1 MIDWAEV
8 WKVLSTMDWEKLLG
22 NFVTL
27 ALSAFALFKFGARQA
42 ANRDQIRGTLALI
55 QDVEKNDFLRDNT
68 AALAW
73 LQGKVVVDIAKLAHV
88 SLATEK
94 QPLNIPSLLVTGLGS
109 LGFGWWTYSLNST
122 GFAWPSLITGLLA
135 ILFMMSFSGQFL
147 NREIPP
153 NEALPPGAV
162 ELRTETASE
171 QVASLVLSGAE
182 IGGVDQD
189 VDDVRSAALVVFGLL
204 QHGNYE
210 DALKLTDPDWL
221 EGRLRSWLWNEGRL
235 ANTPPVIANVT
246 RILADMIARRGAHE
260 QWQAF
265 IEFESSAFETSLRS
279 FGRVGAGNRR
289 RQVAPNL
296 ETVVLASVG
305 DTDGYWIADAAA
317 VPGLRF
323 LMRRHEDGWKL
334 LNDVAGAPPLL
345 SWPPVWWTVN
355 DPSIIEGSA
364 ALDLKLH

>member
-1 MIDWAEV
+1 VIDWAAV
-8 WKVLSTMDWEKLLG
+8 WEVLSTMDWEKLLG

-42 ANRDQIRGTLALI
+42 AHRDHIRGDLALI
-55 QDVEKNDFLRDNT
+55 QDVEKNDFLRENT

-73 LQGKVVVDIAKLAHV
+73 LHGKVVVDIAKLAHV
-88 SLATEK
+88 SLGTK
-94 QPLNIPSLLVTGLGS
+94 KRPLNIPSLIFSGLGS
-109 LGFGWWTYSLNST
+109 LGFGWWTYSLNSA
-122 GFAWPSLITGLLA
+122 GFSWPSLITGLLA
-135 ILFMMSFSGQFL
+135 VLFMMSFSGLFM

-153 NEALPPGAV
+153 DEALPPGAV

-182 IGGVDQD
+182 IAQPD
-189 VDDVRSAALVVFGLL
+189 VDDARSVALVAFGLL
-204 QHGNYE
+204 QNGNYE

-235 ANTPPVIANVT
+235 ANTPPVAANVT
-246 RILADMIARRGAHE
+246 RILADMIAQRGAHE

-265 IEFESSAFETSLRS
+265 IEFESNAFESSLRS

-289 RQVAPNL
+289 RQVAPDL
-296 ETVVLASVG
+296 DIVVLASVG
-305 DTDGYWIADAAA
+305 DTDGYWIADAAMVA
-317 VPGLRF
+317 GLRF

-334 LNDVAGAPPLL
+334 LNDVAGAPPIL

-355 DPSIIEGSA
+355 DPSIIEASA
-364 ALDLKLH
+364 APYSN